1 MNSKPFWLSVLA
13 GLVSATLSHAAFPQN
28 PPGAG
33 NAVNIVV
40 TAVSPHGG
48 EVPTLN
54 REDVMV
60 YEGRDRDTVTDWA
73 PAQGEHAGLELFF
86 LIDDNAS
93 TSLGSQLDDIR
104 QFIRAQPQ
112 TTAVGIAYM
121 QDGMARVVQNLTND
135 HEQATKALRLPM
147 GGATINA
154 SPYFSLSDLIKR
166 WPQDTARHEVV
177 MVSDGTDRFWG
188 SGPDDPYVDTAVDDA
203 QRAGVIVYA
212 IYTPGSGYRVSYWRY
227 WWGQNYLSRVADET
241 GGEGYYIGFT
251 GNSVSFEPFLDDVGQ
266 RLQHQYWLGFL
277 PKSQKKAGFQKV
289 KLNTEV
295 PHVHLVAQ
303 DRVYVPPTQ

>member
-1 MNSKPFWLSVLA
+1 MNPKPFWLPVLA
-13 GLVSATLSHAAFPQN
+13 GLLSAALSHAAFPQN
-28 PPGAG
+28 PPSAG
-33 NAVNIVV
+33 NPVNIVV

-135 HEQATKALRLPM
+135 HEQVTKALRLPM

-188 SGPDDPYVDTAVDDA
+188 SGPDDPYVDTAVEDA

-251 GNSVSFEPFLDDVGQ
+251 GTSVSFEPFLDDVGN

-277 PKSQKKAGFQKV
+277 PKSQKKAGFQKI

-303 DRVYVPPTQ
+303 DRVYVPTTQ